1 MANPVVATLAL
12 IAAKAK
18 TYPAYVKD
26 FGRTISVFASIV
38 KTYVDAQVLAA
49 KSAALTPS
57 LLTVPSKTSTELDA
71 IDDATAG
78 DVYFDSTNSKL
89 VVFTG
94 AAAYET
100 VTSAGA

>member
-1 MANPVVATLAL
+1 MAISLAD

-18 TYPAYVKD
+18 TFPAYAKD
-26 FGRTISVFASIV
+26 FGRTLSKLAESVKA
-38 KTYVDAQVLAA
+38 YVDAQVLAA
-49 KSAALTPS
+49 KSDVLTPS
-57 LLTVPSKTSTELDA
+57 LLTVPSKTAVELAA

-94 AAAYET
+94 AAAFET
-100 VTSAGA
+100 VTSA